1 MSKHGLPQASAPL
14 VRYGPKW
21 RASAVAAGSH
31 GSPAKR
37 VGKSASRVR
46 ATRGVPPPAAAMRA
60 ICSVAGAP
68 SGRKAGSWVKRA
80 DTRFVEATNRVVKQD
95 VCVLEEPGR
104 QYQGQR
110 NAHQA
115 GLGGKREKYREDNQH
130 ACCSATGRADEVMED
145 YETFFQNKCLE
156 YVRFIGVIS

>member
-1 MSKHGLPQASAPL
+1 MSKRGLPQASAPL

-21 RASAVAAGSH
+21 RASAVAAGTH

-46 ATRGVPPPAAAMRA
+46 ATRGVAAADL
-60 ICSVAGAP
+60 
-68 SGRKAGSWVKRA
+68 GRKEGSWVKRA

-115 GLGGKREKYREDNQH
+115 GLGGKREKYREDNPPRPLLRR
-130 ACCSATGRADEVMED
+130 GRG
-145 YETFFQNKCLE
+145 
-156 YVRFIGVIS
+156 GVGGG